1 MVQGG
6 KALLHRRGDGAEHKD
21 QSQVHPPHQG
31 APQHAGFVIKAFY
44 VAGYRMEELV
54 RPGDGQELPPPAVGH
69 IGHKEAEDE
78 GEGDDGQE
86 GIKVFY
92 YTFK

>member
-1 MVQGG
+1 
-6 KALLHRRGDGAEHKD
+6 
-21 QSQVHPPHQG
+21 
-31 APQHAGFVIKAFY
+31 
-44 VAGYRMEELV
+44 MEELV
-54 RPGDGQELPPPAVGH
+54 RPGDGQELLPPAVGH